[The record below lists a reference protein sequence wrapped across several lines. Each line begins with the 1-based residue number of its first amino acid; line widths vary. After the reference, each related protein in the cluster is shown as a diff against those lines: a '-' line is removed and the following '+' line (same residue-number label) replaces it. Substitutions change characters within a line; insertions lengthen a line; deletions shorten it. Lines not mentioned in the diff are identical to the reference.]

1 MKNKNIIIWV
11 IGFIIFFILVYL
23 GYNELSSRYKENDK
37 NNNKGISDSL
47 ITGEKDKTEDT
58 KTKAVDFT
66 VYDEDG
72 KAVKL
77 SDYKGIPVVLNY
89 WASWCG
95 PCQSEMPH
103 FKEANDKYGDNVKI
117 LMINMTDG
125 QRETVESA
133 KKFMADNE
141 YDMLTLYDMDLDFAN
156 KYNVASIPRT
166 VFIDKDGFI
175 TMERIGIV
183 NEEFLDD
190 MIERINK

>member
-1 MKNKNIIIWV
+1 MKNKNIIIWI

-23 GYNELSSRYKENDK
+23 GYNELSSRYNENEK
-37 NNNKGISDSL
+37 NNNKGINEN
-47 ITGEKDKTEDT
+47 ITTGEEGNKEDT
-58 KTKAVDFT
+58 KAKAVDFT

-72 KAVKL
+72 NEVKL
-77 SDYKGIPVVLNY
+77 SDYKGTPLVLNY

-95 PCQSEMPH
+95 PCQSEMPL
-103 FKEANDKYGDNVKI
+103 FKEANNKYGDNVKI

-133 KKFMADNE
+133 KKYMVDNG
-141 YDMLTLYDMDLDFAN
+141 YNMLTLYDTDLDFAN

-175 TMERIGIV
+175 TMERFGIV
-183 NEEFLDD
+183 NEEFLDA

>member
-1 MKNKNIIIWV
+1 MKNKNIIIWI

-23 GYNELSSRYKENDK
+23 GYNELSSRYNENEK

-47 ITGEKDKTEDT
+47 ITGEEGKTED
-58 KTKAVDFT
+58 KKAKAVDFT

-72 KAVKL
+72 KEVKL
-77 SDYKGIPVVLNY
+77 SDYKGTPVVLNY

-95 PCQSEMPH
+95 PCQSEMPL
-103 FKEANDKYGDNVKI
+103 FKEVNNKYGDNVKI

-125 QRETVESA
+125 QRETAESA
-133 KKFMADNE
+133 KKFMVDNE
-141 YDMLTLYDMDLDFAN
+141 YDMFTLYDKDLDFAN

-166 VFIDKDGFI
+166 IFIDKEGFI

-183 NEEFLDD
+183 NEEFLEA
-190 MIERINK
+190 MIEKIKK

>member
-1 MKNKNIIIWV
+1 MKNKNIIIWI

-23 GYNELSSRYKENDK
+23 GYNELSSRYNENEK

-47 ITGEKDKTEDT
+47 ITGEEGMTEDT
-58 KTKAVDFT
+58 KAKAVDFT

-72 KAVKL
+72 KEVKL
-77 SDYKGIPVVLNY
+77 SDYKGTPVVLNY

-95 PCQSEMPH
+95 PCQSEMPL
-103 FKEANDKYGDNVKI
+103 FKEANNKYGDNVKI

-125 QRETVESA
+125 QRETAESA
-133 KKFMADNE
+133 KKFMVDNE
-141 YDMLTLYDMDLDFAN
+141 YDMLTLYDKDLDFAN

-166 VFIDKDGFI
+166 VFIDKEGFI

-183 NEEFLDD
+183 NEEFLEA
-190 MIERINK
+190 MIERIKK

>member
-1 MKNKNIIIWV
+1 MKNKNIIIWI

-23 GYNELSSRYKENDK
+23 GYNELSSRYNENEK
-37 NNNKGISDSL
+37 NNNKGINEN
-47 ITGEKDKTEDT
+47 ITTGEEGNKEDT
-58 KTKAVDFT
+58 KAKAVDFT

-72 KAVKL
+72 NEVKL
-77 SDYKGIPVVLNY
+77 SDYKGTPLVLNY

-95 PCQSEMPH
+95 PCQSEMPL
-103 FKEANDKYGDNVKI
+103 FKEANNKYGDNVKI

-133 KKFMADNE
+133 KKYMVDNG
-141 YDMLTLYDMDLDFAN
+141 YDMLTLYDTDLDFAN

-175 TMERIGIV
+175 TMERFGIV
-183 NEEFLDD
+183 NEEFLDA
-190 MIERINK
+190 MIKRINK

>member
-1 MKNKNIIIWV
+1 MKNKNIIIWI

-23 GYNELSSRYKENDK
+23 GYNELSSRYNENEK
-37 NNNKGISDSL
+37 NNNKGINENL
-47 ITGEKDKTEDT
+47 TTGEEGNKEDT
-58 KTKAVDFT
+58 KAKAVDFT

-72 KAVKL
+72 NEVKL
-77 SDYKGIPVVLNY
+77 SDYKGTPLVLNY

-95 PCQSEMPH
+95 PCQSEMPL
-103 FKEANDKYGDNVKI
+103 FKEANNKYGDNVKI

-133 KKFMADNE
+133 KKYMVDNG
-141 YDMLTLYDMDLDFAN
+141 YDMLTLYDTDLDFAN

-175 TMERIGIV
+175 TMERFGIV
-183 NEEFLDD
+183 NEEFLDA

>member
-1 MKNKNIIIWV
+1 MKNKTIIIWI

-23 GYNELSSRYKENDK
+23 GYNELSSRYNENEK

-47 ITGEKDKTEDT
+47 ITGEEGKTEDT
-58 KTKAVDFT
+58 KDKAVDFT

-72 KAVKL
+72 KEVKL
-77 SDYKGIPVVLNY
+77 SDYKGTPVVLNY

-95 PCQSEMPH
+95 PCQSEMPL

-133 KKFMADNE
+133 KKFMVDNG
-141 YDMLTLYDMDLDFAN
+141 YDMLTLYDKDLDFAN
-156 KYNVASIPRT
+156 KYNVSSIPRT

-175 TMERIGIV
+175 TMERIGVV
-183 NEEFLDD
+183 NEEFLDA
-190 MIERINK
+190 MIERIKK

>member
-1 MKNKNIIIWV
+1 MKNKNIIIWI

-23 GYNELSSRYKENDK
+23 GYNELSSRYNENEK

-47 ITGEKDKTEDT
+47 ITGEEGKTED
-58 KTKAVDFT
+58 KKAKAVDFT

-72 KAVKL
+72 KEVKL
-77 SDYKGIPVVLNY
+77 SDYKGTPVVLNY

-95 PCQSEMPH
+95 PCQSEMPL
-103 FKEANDKYGDNVKI
+103 FKEVNNKYGDNVKI

-125 QRETVESA
+125 QRETAESA
-133 KKFMADNE
+133 KKFMVDNE
-141 YDMLTLYDMDLDFAN
+141 YDMLTLYDKDLDFAN

-166 VFIDKDGFI
+166 VFIDKEGFI

-183 NEEFLDD
+183 NEEFLEA
-190 MIERINK
+190 MIEKIKK

>member
-1 MKNKNIIIWV
+1 MKNKNIIIWI

-23 GYNELSSRYKENDK
+23 GYNELSSRYNENEK
-37 NNNKGISDSL
+37 NNNKGINEN
-47 ITGEKDKTEDT
+47 ITTGEEGNKEDT
-58 KTKAVDFT
+58 KAKAVDFT

-72 KAVKL
+72 NEVKL
-77 SDYKGIPVVLNY
+77 SDYKGTPLVLNY

-95 PCQSEMPH
+95 PCQSEMPL
-103 FKEANDKYGDNVKI
+103 FKEANNKYGDNVKI

-133 KKFMADNE
+133 KKYMVDNG
-141 YDMLTLYDMDLDFAN
+141 YDMLTLYDTDLDFAN

-175 TMERIGIV
+175 TMERFGIV
-183 NEEFLDD
+183 NEEFLDA

>member
-1 MKNKNIIIWV
+1 MKNKNIIIWI

-23 GYNELSSRYKENDK
+23 GYNELSSRYNENEK

-47 ITGEKDKTEDT
+47 ITGEEGKTEDT

-72 KAVKL
+72 KEVKL
-77 SDYKGIPVVLNY
+77 SDYKGTPVVLNY

-95 PCQSEMPH
+95 PCQSEMPL
-103 FKEANDKYGDNVKI
+103 FKEANNKYGDNVKI

-125 QRETVESA
+125 QRETAESA
-133 KKFMADNE
+133 KKFMVDNE
-141 YDMLTLYDMDLDFAN
+141 YDMLTLYDKDLDFAN

-166 VFIDKDGFI
+166 VFIDKEGFI

-183 NEEFLDD
+183 NEEFLEA
-190 MIERINK
+190 MIERIKK

>member
-1 MKNKNIIIWV
+1 MKNKNIIIWI

-23 GYNELSSRYKENDK
+23 GYNELSSRYNENEK

-47 ITGEKDKTEDT
+47 ITGEEGKTEDT
-58 KTKAVDFT
+58 KAKAVDFT

-72 KAVKL
+72 KEVKL
-77 SDYKGIPVVLNY
+77 SDYKGTPVVLNY

-95 PCQSEMPH
+95 PCQSEMPL
-103 FKEANDKYGDNVKI
+103 FKEANNKYGDNVKI

-125 QRETVESA
+125 QRETAESA
-133 KKFMADNE
+133 KKFMVDNE
-141 YDMLTLYDMDLDFAN
+141 YDMLTLYDKDLDFAN

-166 VFIDKDGFI
+166 VFIDKEGFV

-183 NEEFLDD
+183 NEEFLEA
-190 MIERINK
+190 MIERIKK